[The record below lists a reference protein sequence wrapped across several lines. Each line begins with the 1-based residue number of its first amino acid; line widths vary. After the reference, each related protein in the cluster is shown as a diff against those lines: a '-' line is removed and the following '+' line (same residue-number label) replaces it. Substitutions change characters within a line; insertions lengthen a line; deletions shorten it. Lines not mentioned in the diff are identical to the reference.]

1 MPKATPD
8 YSKFS
13 DEKLATQIG
22 EIRTLQKFLIGLS
35 AFASVLFLGLLLISE
50 DPLSALPLV
59 AVILGAALFLV
70 LMAKKYF
77 NASIRNMEAELN
89 RRKPNSEQIQEASV
103 QGRKRSRLLI
113 IVFVAIIVFASLIAI
128 TSNNSGTSNK
138 NGCRNCGRT
147 ENIVPGFGFCE
158 DCFEGF
164 LDWQDRV
171 KD

>member
-1 MPKATPD
+1 MPKVVPD
-8 YSKFS
+8 YSSFS
-13 DEKLATQIG
+13 DEKLAKQIG
-22 EIRTLQKFLIGLS
+22 EIRTLQKFLIGISVFAS
-35 AFASVLFLGLLLISE
+35 AFFLFILLISE
-50 DPLSALPLV
+50 DPLSAIPLV
-59 AVILGAALFLV
+59 AVILGASAFLV

-77 NASIRNMEAELN
+77 NNVIRNLEAELN
-89 RRKPNSEQIQEASV
+89 RRKPNSEQVQEASV
-103 QGRKRSRLLI
+103 QGQKRSRLLI

-164 LDWQDRV
+164 LDWQDRI